1 MRPLSEFPS
10 STRKSIQGVLFDIDD
25 TLTTEGRLTATGY
38 TTIERLHQTGFK
50 TITITGR
57 PAGVITSRAC
67 GQSMRWL
74 AKTARSIF
82 ATTTARAG

>member
-38 TTIERLHQTGFK
+38 TTIEQ
-50 TITITGR
+50 IGR
-57 PAGVITSRAC
+57 AHV
-67 GQSMRWL
+67 
-74 AKTARSIF
+74 
-82 ATTTARAG
+82 